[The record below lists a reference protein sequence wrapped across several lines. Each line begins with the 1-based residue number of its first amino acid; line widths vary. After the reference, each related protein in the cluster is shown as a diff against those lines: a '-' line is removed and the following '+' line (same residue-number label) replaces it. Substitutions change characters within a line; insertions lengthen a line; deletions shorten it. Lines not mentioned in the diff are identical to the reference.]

1 MKISLIIQCIDTF
14 GFVPA
19 EDDLRFFADGVLLNT
34 IRKDG
39 GFYVVAHSLPEEF
52 ALSVKSKIYYSRELR
67 VNPGGEIIRLDLIRK
82 NPPSRKQAVW
92 LNAEKGGKAALEY
105 GYFYLGSSVK
115 SGDTRV
121 TAENPFRLC
130 IEGRSFLLCD
140 TQSGNEEFIVLE
152 KPENSLLTDHKTKKI
167 KFDYN
172 AESSVMLPVFD
183 LYVSARIPTEKPVG
197 KASVR
202 IYVENCEQYVRI
214 AADGK

>member
-19 EDDLRFFADGVLLNT
+19 EDDLRFFADGILLNT

-39 GFYVVAHSLPEEF
+39 GFYVVTHSIPKEF
-52 ALSVKSKIYYSRELR
+52 ALSVKSKIYYGCELK
-67 VNPGGEIIRLDLIRK
+67 VITDGETVRLDLIRK
-82 NPPSRKQAVW
+82 NPPPGKPAVW

-115 SGDTRV
+115 SGDTLV
-121 TAENPFRLC
+121 SAENPFRFC

-152 KPENSLLTDHKTKKI
+152 ESENSLLTDHKTKKI
-167 KFDYN
+167 KYDYN
-172 AESSVMLPVFD
+172 AESSVMLPAFD
-183 LYVSARIPTEKPVG
+183 LYVSARIPAEKPVG

-202 IYVENCEQYVRI
+202 IYGENCEQYVRVT
-214 AADGK
+214 ADE